1 MEGLKSA
8 LIIGFIRLLGL
19 FPLRVVHALGWFIGR
34 IAWISGSRMREVTE
48 TNLRLCLP
56 DMPAAERER
65 LARDSLVETA
75 RAMMETG
82 MAWMWPEARSLALVR
97 AVRNAELLDACMAD
111 TRGVIVIVPHIG
123 NWELLNHYF
132 SSQYHGYALYRPPKL
147 EAVDRFVLERRS
159 GLGHGIELVPTT
171 REGVEY
177 LYDAAR
183 KGGCIFI
190 LPDQE
195 PSEKSGVY
203 APFFGVQ
210 ALSSKLVPL
219 MRAETGAEVIC
230 GYVIRLLGSQGYEVR
245 FRRPEPGYDSPDLVT
260 AVTALNRT
268 VERVAMEAP
277 AQYQWEYKRFKRRPP
292 GEPKVY

>member
-19 FPLRVVHALGWFIGR
+19 LPLRAVHGLGWLIGR

-56 DMPAAERER
+56 DLPAVERER

-75 RAMMETG
+75 RAMTEAG
-82 MAWMWPEARSLALVR
+82 MAWMWPEERTLRLVR
-97 AVRNAELLDACMAD
+97 AVHGADLLEACMAD
-111 TRGVIVIVPHIG
+111 ARGLIIIVPHIG
-123 NWELLNHYF
+123 NWELLNQYF
-132 SSQYHGYALYRPPKL
+132 SSRYHGYALYRPPKL
-147 EAVDRFVLERRS
+147 EAVDRFVLDRRS
-159 GLGHGIELVPTT
+159 GMGHGIELVPTT

-177 LYDAAR
+177 LYNAAR
-183 KGGCIFI
+183 EGGCIFI

-219 MRAETGAEVIC
+219 MREETGAEVIC
-230 GYVIRLLGSQGYEVR
+230 GYVIRLPGSRGFEVR
-245 FRRPEPGYDSPDLVT
+245 FRRLEPGYDSADLVT
-260 AVTALNRT
+260 AVTAINRT
-268 VERVAMEAP
+268 VEQVAMEAP

-292 GEPKVY
+292 GEPKLY